1 MPERVALS
9 HRYVAM
15 PLTLVA
21 PPSQAS
27 LERVDQLIRGYRPE
41 ARATLEP
48 LVETQYPA
56 LGVNRANEYRKM
68 VELSTKMTLVG
79 HAATESLGYEFDARR
94 RRIASLFGGCCFLAD
109 SFIDDFGEEAAYDY
123 LDRFEVLLT
132 RGWFHPRT
140 NRERLF
146 YTIITRLFLERD
158 VLRPILR
165 QALLQLYEAQRRDVA
180 MRSAYRHGAPGRV
193 GLRQLK
199 LCARDRSGHA
209 ILVLSSFLVPDI
221 ALPYRAPVFA
231 AGSLIMHIDD
241 HGDCYADL
249 KDGRVTFMNQVQ
261 TPARVLRR
269 IFAAEVTRLMTG
281 LPANAGR
288 DLFVAFLTRYYLT
301 RLEKHRKQQQLE
313 GSAWAVYE

>member
-1 MPERVALS
+1 MFAASVCQ
-9 HRYVAM
+9 
-15 PLTLVA
+15 
-21 PPSQAS
+21 PSRAS
-27 LERVDQLIRGYRPE
+27 LERVDELIQGYRSD

-48 LVETQYPA
+48 LVDAWYPA
-56 LGVNRANEYRKM
+56 LRGNRLNEYRKM

-79 HAATESLGYEFDARR
+79 HAATESLGYVFDARR
-94 RRIASLFGGCCFLAD
+94 RRMAALFGGCCFLAD

-140 NRERLF
+140 KRERLF
-146 YTIITRLFLERD
+146 YLIITRLFLERD
-158 VLRPILR
+158 VLGPMLR
-165 QALLQLYEAQRRDVA
+165 QALLQLYEAQRRDVE
-180 MRSAYRHGAPGRV
+180 MRSAHGA
-193 GLRQLK
+193 GLSRRATLRRLK

-221 ALPYRAPVFA
+221 ALERRAPVFA

-249 KDGRVTFMNQVQ
+249 KDGRVTFMNQVRH
-261 TPARVLRR
+261 PARALRR
-269 IFAAEVTRLMTG
+269 IFGAEVTRLVTG
-281 LPANAGR
+281 LPSNPGR

-301 RLEKHRKQQQLE
+301 RLEKHRRQQQLG